1 MRCQTRTRVPKT
13 KFSATAKMACLARAP
28 RMVIDTSALVAIF
41 LGARTQAVSRAHS
54 SGRDEADFSGELE
67 TGIVLEAR
75 RGEAAGREFDLFV
88 VRAKLEVVPVDA
100 EQVEIARSAWRKYGK
115 GRHAAGL
122 NFGDCFA
129 YALAKFSGQELL
141 ARRRGFSVYRR
152 GTGSVTGDSLR
163 AAAPA

>member
-1 MRCQTRTRVPKT
+1 MA
-13 KFSATAKMACLARAP
+13 FLAKSP

-41 LGARTQAVSRAHS
+41 LGEPERRAFLEHILQAETNLISAANS
-54 SGRDEADFSGELE
+54 LE

-75 RGEAAGREFDLFV
+75 RGEAAGREFDLFI

-122 NFGDCFA
+122 NFGDCA
-129 YALAKFSGQELL
+129 SYALAKSLDAPLLFKGNDFSEMDVK
-141 ARRRGFSVYRR
+141 RC
-152 GTGSVTGDSLR
+152 
-163 AAAPA
+163 